1 MLFRSPGREGT
12 DSAVGAPLPSA
23 IAGSSP
29 EIAVR
34 AVARD
39 SLDAQHS
46 DRMAFIEADSAEAIR
61 AAQKEYETKRA
72 NLEKFLT
79 YDQSVAGKF
88 HDQKA
93 NRALEALQ
101 TEHELSLKNIENE
114 AGASL
119 DAEKEKHKARIKRMK
134 KEDDPEDTTPEETTA
149 TQKKAIAGVV
159 EEAKAKNKLHDQKMA
174 DIEKVHEAEKR
185 NVEDISAAKLR
196 AQEKKLQLAEQGM
209 QRELRMAEDLA
220 RMHVSD
226 LQQAQRGQ
234 ARWLGQEARDQQK
247 AAGLRN
253 GGVRQIGGAIR
264 GLGGSQD
271 GRDIQRIGGGIFG
284 MGGAGPRRTQEIGR
298 ASCRERV

>member
-1 MLFRSPGREGT
+1 MLFRS
-12 DSAVGAPLPSA
+12 
-23 IAGSSP
+23 
-29 EIAVR
+29 
-34 AVARD
+34 
-39 SLDAQHS
+39 
-46 DRMAFIEADSAEAIR
+46 
-61 AAQKEYETKRA
+61 RA

-159 EEAKAKNKLHDQKMA
+159 EEAKAENKLHDQKMA

-226 LQQAQRGQ
+226 LQQAQREQ

-284 MGGAGPRRTQEIGR
+284 MGGAGPRRTQAQQQWLDQFDMLQKAKRDVPALQKGIKLNQDQRDQLSVDGSKSLENLLVEQRILNKNLKELLAMR
-298 ASCRERV
+298 